1 VCEELLAVEICDR
14 IDQVEDM
21 MRETKE
27 SSRDEEKRMLRRI
40 SSKFK

>member
-1 VCEELLAVEICDR
+1 MAVEICDR